1 MTDQCPQ
8 CVSTNMY
15 PDGALWIC
23 ADCGFELNAATPSE
37 AADDSAKASIVK
49 DAFGSVLADGDS
61 VVLVKDLKLKG
72 GEVLK
77 LGTKVARIRLKP
89 EGDHNIDCKIDGVG
103 MMLKSEFVKK
113 A

>member
-1 MTDQCPQ
+1 
-8 CVSTNMY
+8 MY

-23 ADCGFELNAATPSE
+23 ADCGLEVSE
-37 AADDSAKASIVK
+37 QSSTAQTSAIVK
-49 DAFGSVLADGDS
+49 DAHGNTLVDGDS
-61 VVLVKDLKLKG
+61 VVLIKDLKLKG

-77 LGTKVARIRLKP
+77 LGTKVRNIRLKP
-89 EGDHNIDCKIDGVG
+89 ENDHNIDCKIDGVG